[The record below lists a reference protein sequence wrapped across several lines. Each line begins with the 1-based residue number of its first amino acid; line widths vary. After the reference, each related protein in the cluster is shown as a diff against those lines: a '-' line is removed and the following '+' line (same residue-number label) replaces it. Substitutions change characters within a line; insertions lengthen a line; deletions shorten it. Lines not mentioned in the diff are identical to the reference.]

1 MLGETLLNGATH
13 LRLTGGGGFVG
24 GRGRLVGLILGL
36 LVFTLLAPL
45 ANAAGAGSLAFELN
59 SVSLEGNGD
68 VGVGSVWVNL
78 TVSEVGGDSAD
89 GVLNLSLQTPEG
101 IAVFEVDEVINLTN
115 DSSVIVSR
123 EISNLPVGVYSLNL
137 SLSGDISSSPSS
149 GWSVSENFYVMRLRP
164 LSVGLAD
171 PNQWADIAFDS
182 NGSETG
188 ASVRDGDEL
197 RVMVPVVNLG
207 DVNATVSFSAWE
219 GSNVYNDSTFPILAD
234 STYLVEVPVGVVHE
248 GMIFFNASINVSGDT
263 DGLDNNAAYS
273 LVIAPPPLPLLSIEI
288 SSDDAA
294 AAEIGSAANFFLNA
308 SNSGE
313 DDWSGDIVCTLPTNQ
328 TEVYSSTLS
337 IQVGQVW
344 QHSLNVSAS
353 PGNLSCSLLNGGRI
367 STSSTSA
374 VTYFFD
380 MEAAEFGMAGG
391 GGLVLQ
397 GGPWHVGDL
406 LRVSVLVHNSG
417 DQSGSAS
424 LVFGSSASGV
434 GQPVSIEAGASAE
447 LFVEYVLADSS
458 STNISWHVESLD
470 GLVSTDLGGVRTL
483 DISPSQ
489 SLSLSIEAVAWDVD
503 EGVSFIW
510 SSQLSSGKSR
520 EVGVELGVVVDGSE
534 EIRQSYSLNL
544 ESGMRQITSQVG
556 DLQSQGEVFVR
567 LSPINW
573 QNSGDTIATAAI
585 PSARPELSLSLNE
598 VPSPP
603 RPDESTSAVVT
614 CNLIND
620 GGAASS
626 AGVLRLLNS
635 NGVLLAEMETE
646 PIAKESS
653 ISQELTVESWPGK
666 TVVDMTCMWTVGS
679 EIISSDQSYLSG
691 SMLVDDSESFEIP
704 WFDIGIGL
712 VVAIVIAII
721 SRLVYT
727 WKQEGDVDSSAGKL
741 KVTRHAKGHSSGTS
755 ASLDEG
761 KLSVKNREVECSAC
775 SQRLS
780 VPETFGGT
788 ARCPACKHQF
798 PVTALIEAPAPKTT
812 PDPSPASQADSA
824 DSKELP
830 NSKGRGPVAT
840 NSDEG
845 DNDAV
850 VSSTEDILSCPSCD
864 SKLRVPLEKR
874 PARARCPA
882 CKKEFMAIIG

>member
-328 TEVYSSTLS
+328 PKFILQPFPSKSGRYGST
-337 IQVGQVW
+337 
-344 QHSLNVSAS
+344 H
-353 PGNLSCSLLNGGRI
+353 
-367 STSSTSA
+367 
-374 VTYFFD
+374 
-380 MEAAEFGMAGG
+380 
-391 GGLVLQ
+391 
-397 GGPWHVGDL
+397 
-406 LRVSVLVHNSG
+406 
-417 DQSGSAS
+417 
-424 LVFGSSASGV
+424 
-434 GQPVSIEAGASAE
+434 
-447 LFVEYVLADSS
+447 
-458 STNISWHVESLD
+458 
-470 GLVSTDLGGVRTL
+470 
-483 DISPSQ
+483 
-489 SLSLSIEAVAWDVD
+489 
-503 EGVSFIW
+503 
-510 SSQLSSGKSR
+510 
-520 EVGVELGVVVDGSE
+520 
-534 EIRQSYSLNL
+534 
-544 ESGMRQITSQVG
+544 
-556 DLQSQGEVFVR
+556 
-567 LSPINW
+567 
-573 QNSGDTIATAAI
+573 
-585 PSARPELSLSLNE
+585 
-598 VPSPP
+598 
-603 RPDESTSAVVT
+603 
-614 CNLIND
+614 
-620 GGAASS
+620 
-626 AGVLRLLNS
+626 
-635 NGVLLAEMETE
+635 
-646 PIAKESS
+646 
-653 ISQELTVESWPGK
+653 
-666 TVVDMTCMWTVGS
+666 
-679 EIISSDQSYLSG
+679 
-691 SMLVDDSESFEIP
+691 
-704 WFDIGIGL
+704 
-712 VVAIVIAII
+712 
-721 SRLVYT
+721 
-727 WKQEGDVDSSAGKL
+727 
-741 KVTRHAKGHSSGTS
+741 
-755 ASLDEG
+755 
-761 KLSVKNREVECSAC
+761 
-775 SQRLS
+775 
-780 VPETFGGT
+780 
-788 ARCPACKHQF
+788 
-798 PVTALIEAPAPKTT
+798 
-812 PDPSPASQADSA
+812 
-824 DSKELP
+824 
-830 NSKGRGPVAT
+830 
-840 NSDEG
+840 
-845 DNDAV
+845 
-850 VSSTEDILSCPSCD
+850 
-864 SKLRVPLEKR
+864 
-874 PARARCPA
+874 
-882 CKKEFMAIIG
+882 